1 MKKILI
7 PISALFIAGLVHAQL
22 SPTENY
28 VYSKTY
34 LSDPALSS
42 PKTSETVQY
51 FDGLGRPKQVVNI
64 KASPLGK
71 DVVTHIEYDAFG
83 RQVKDYL
90 PVPQGGTLNGAIVP
104 TPLANAAQPG
114 IYGSEKIYAEKIL
127 ENSPLDRIQQQI
139 QVGTAWANK
148 PVTFQ
153 YGTNAQNEVYK
164 FTTNTTW
171 VNNAT
176 SSALVLEYFPA
187 NQLYKNTVTDEDGNV
202 TIEFKNGQGQ
212 VMLVRKVNNGGNI
225 DTYYVYN
232 EYNQLA
238 FVIPPKALAGPVTET
253 VLNDLCYQY
262 RYDGRGRL
270 VEKKL
275 PGKGWEYMVYDKTDR
290 LILSQDAVM
299 DVQNKWLMTKYDTFG
314 RAILTGII
322 SAGERAALQD
332 LIKDLVITESRN
344 ATGFAKSGMTVYYS
358 NNYFPSDIQSV
369 LSVNYYDTYPT
380 GSPTVTNV
388 FAQDLLT
395 DNPANS
401 RTTKG
406 MLTASYIKNI
416 EDDKWTKNFIWY
428 DTKGRNIGSRSN
440 NHLGGYTVVNHKL
453 DFAGMVLQSNT
464 YHRRLIT
471 DPEKGIVEKFTYDSQ
486 NRLLTHTHQ
495 IGSNPVEYL
504 TQNKYNEL
512 SQLENKK
519 VGGISLAS
527 PLQTIDYK
535 YNIRGW
541 MTNIN
546 DPVNLGNDLFGYKIK
561 YNQVEGLETPNT
573 DFPDLKVIPRYNGN
587 IAEVDWRTST
597 AANDHLRRYG
607 YVYDSLNRLSAGFY
621 QKDSNP
627 SAKEYF
633 EKLEY
638 DLNGNITNLKRSSE
652 LIVGNTAANFIN
664 NLNYTY
670 QGNRLTSVK
679 DLVSSI
685 GGYKGN
691 TMQYDANGNMTSNP
705 DKNKMIITY
714 NFLNLPSS
722 ITETVFVNS
731 TNNTYYTYRADGT
744 KVSKRY
750 IPMGAE
756 QKTDYLDGFQYNN
769 LESLGSTV
777 PTVPTLKFAP
787 TSEGY
792 FDFEKNKYIYN
803 YIDHLGNVRLSYF
816 NNGAMLEVVEENN
829 YYPFGLKHKSY
840 NSLPGNYSYQ
850 YKYNGKELQ
859 ETGMYDYG
867 ARMMMPDIARWG
879 VIDPA
884 AEYFP
889 DITPYAYVVNDPIG
903 FVDNDGEM
911 PGPVGAI
918 IGIFSDYIMQ
928 VGVNYFLDGKDFR
941 TSLTDISGWSL
952 AVSGVSGFATG
963 GISALT
969 KAATSGIGKQ
979 ALVKT
984 IDFGVD
990 VLVGTVES
998 AVTNQLETGEFDI
1011 WKSFTGGLLEAG
1023 IGKFIPL
1030 KYVDKL
1036 ESKLARKMNISAE
1049 KMTRYKNRM
1058 QNDANRSRSTRARN
1072 NRKYAE
1078 NKKAYESYT
1087 AAYAGVKVVNDAY
1100 KAGGAEAL
1108 QNIDL
1113 FKKTPEETKKPT
1125 ITVGEVT
1132 GGIIRE

>member
-1 MKKILI
+1 M
-7 PISALFIAGLVHAQL
+7 IS
-22 SPTENY
+22 STEN
-28 VYSKTY
+28 
-34 LSDPALSS
+34 A
-42 PKTSETVQY
+42 
-51 FDGLGRPKQVVNI
+51 
-64 KASPLGK
+64 
-71 DVVTHIEYDAFG
+71 
-83 RQVKDYL
+83 
-90 PVPQGGTLNGAIVP
+90 
-104 TPLANAAQPG
+104 
-114 IYGSEKIYAEKIL
+114 
-127 ENSPLDRIQQQI
+127 
-139 QVGTAWANK
+139 
-148 PVTFQ
+148 
-153 YGTNAQNEVYK
+153 
-164 FTTNTTW
+164 
-171 VNNAT
+171 
-176 SSALVLEYFPA
+176 
-187 NQLYKNTVTDEDGNV
+187 
-202 TIEFKNGQGQ
+202 
-212 VMLVRKVNNGGNI
+212 

-238 FVIPPKALAGPVTET
+238 FVIPPKAAAVADLTT
-253 VLNDLCYQY
+253 VLGSLCYMY
-262 RYDGRGRL
+262 RYDGRNRL
-270 VEKKL
+270 VLKKL
-275 PGKGWEYMVYDKTDR
+275 PGKGWEYMVYDKQDR
-290 LILSQDAVM
+290 LIMTQDAVM
-299 DVQNKWLMTKYDTFG
+299 GAQKQWLFTKYDQFG
-314 RAILTGII
+314 RVAYTGIYT
-322 SAGERAALQD
+322 STQAYGVAGRAAEQALAD
-332 LIKDLVITESRN
+332 AKGSNNVTRAS
-344 ATGFAKSGMTVYYS
+344 AAGFTNSGLDVYYDNGS
-358 NNYFPSDIQSV
+358 LSYPSSV
-369 LSVNYYDTYPT
+369 TKLLSVNYYDTYPT

-416 EDDKWTKNFIWY
+416 EDDKWTRNFIWY

-471 DPEKGIVEKFTYDSQ
+471 DPEKGFVEKFTYDFQ

-495 IGSNPVEYL
+495 VGSNPVEYL
-504 TQNKYNEL
+504 AQNKYNEL

-607 YVYDSLNRLSAGFY
+607 YVYDNLNRLSAGFY

-633 EKLEY
+633 EKMEY

-670 QGNRLTSVK
+670 QGNRLTSVM

-705 DKNKMIITY
+705 DKNKMLITY

-744 KVSKRY
+744 KVSKKY
-750 IPMGAE
+750 IQMGAE

-867 ARMMMPDIARWG
+867 ARMMMSDIARWG